1 VITHTAH
8 SATRAAQRGLS
19 DDEIEYVYQYGSR
32 YHCGG
37 ALIFYMRRQDL
48 PIADRRY
55 DWAAQ
60 LVGTAVVMSSYD
72 GAIITV
78 WRNRRTGLKR
88 IRTWP
93 HRAGNPLAE

>member
-1 VITHTAH
+1 MIEHTAH
-8 SATRAAQRGLS
+8 SSVRAAQRGLS
-19 DDEIEYVYQYGSR
+19 DDEIEYVYQFGSR

-37 ALIFYMRRQDL
+37 ALIFYLRRQDL
-48 PIADRRY
+48 PDTDRRY
-55 DWAAQ
+55 YWAAQ
-60 LVGTAVVMSSYD
+60 LIGTAVVLSLDD